1 MPANVGVYGQ
11 QSAHSAATQQ
21 GKKEVGGCFA
31 AVRVWKRCQDSIEPL
46 ISSSQVYTSGQTLLA
61 VDRLSLAVGKG
72 ECFGLLGFN
81 GAGKTT
87 TFKMLTG
94 DESVTS
100 GDAYIDGYSILRDI
114 KKVRAGGFNAGF
126 QELMSQLYKTRFI
139 HGLQVQQH
147 IGYCPQFDAVL
158 DHMTGRET
166 LSMYARLRGIPE
178 KYVSSCVENVL
189 RSLLL
194 EPHADK
200 LVRSYRSVDCRWIN
214 LNSTCV
220 RKCRLMMSHPT
231 HTVEATSES

>member
-1 MPANVGVYGQ
+1 MY
-11 QSAHSAATQQ
+11 
-21 GKKEVGGCFA
+21 
-31 AVRVWKRCQDSIEPL
+31 
-46 ISSSQVYTSGQTLLA
+46 SSGESLLA

-100 GDAYIDGYSILRDI
+100 GDAFIDGYSIRRDI
-114 KKVRAGGFNAGF
+114 KKVRGREMGESTKSRLANYTAFNTHKY
-126 QELMSQLYKTRFI
+126 LKRRFI
-139 HGLQVQQH
+139 SVLQVQQR

-178 KYVSSCVENVL
+178 KYVSGCVENVL

-200 LVRSYRSVDCRWIN
+200 LVRSYR
-214 LNSTCV
+214 
-220 RKCRLMMSHPT
+220 
-231 HTVEATSES
+231 

>member
-1 MPANVGVYGQ
+1 M
-11 QSAHSAATQQ
+11 S
-21 GKKEVGGCFA
+21 E
-31 AVRVWKRCQDSIEPL
+31 RCQDSTEPL

-126 QELMSQLYKTRFI
+126 QE
-139 HGLQVQQH
+139 
-147 IGYCPQFDAVL
+147 
-158 DHMTGRET
+158 
-166 LSMYARLRGIPE
+166 
-178 KYVSSCVENVL
+178 
-189 RSLLL
+189 
-194 EPHADK
+194 
-200 LVRSYRSVDCRWIN
+200 
-214 LNSTCV
+214 
-220 RKCRLMMSHPT
+220 
-231 HTVEATSES
+231 